1 MKNKPSRASVI
12 DYNPTPLNNVP
23 LSIYRQTCV
32 LAIFVLTLG
41 FLQPVYAA
49 NVNVRAEFKP
59 DPALPHQNTFTN
71 KTPSNSHYCSYVPQ
85 TCINK
90 GIISISAPISFR
102 NSSRIIAN
110 NPDPRQGMMIRANSD
125 WRTLI
130 VTHAQT
136 LETEEL
142 QVRITGIGT
151 YTSIEP
157 QNIHTLVPNASS
169 WSDGLNK
176 LWVGGYLW
184 RGAGTCIGAT
194 TFVANWFGIPI
205 YWTTPVSGATCSRAA
220 LYDIPNFTYRTLD
233 FSYEMKTPNP
243 LGMSSGDYNG
253 EINYTVGPY
262 QDIDMGDNMLP
273 SDNILTIKFLLN
285 VQHTLKVDI
294 PPGGNKVEL
303 TPKGSWQ
310 EWMQNGRTP
319 EKLFRDQPFMISAS
333 SRFKMQLACDRLVG
347 DTCAISNTSSGHSVP
362 VDVLVSMPNGIGN
375 DDDSSVSREPLR
387 ASTGLLFKSTHY
399 VDNKPST
406 LHFEIQRQ
414 HVLQMLSEQGKY
426 SGNIT
431 VVWDSEI

>member
-1 MKNKPSRASVI
+1 
-12 DYNPTPLNNVP
+12 
-23 LSIYRQTCV
+23 
-32 LAIFVLTLG
+32 
-41 FLQPVYAA
+41 
-49 NVNVRAEFKP
+49 
-59 DPALPHQNTFTN
+59 
-71 KTPSNSHYCSYVPQ
+71 
-85 TCINK
+85 
-90 GIISISAPISFR
+90 
-102 NSSRIIAN
+102 
-110 NPDPRQGMMIRANSD
+110 
-125 WRTLI
+125 
-130 VTHAQT
+130 
-136 LETEEL
+136 
-142 QVRITGIGT
+142 
-151 YTSIEP
+151 
-157 QNIHTLVPNASS
+157 
-169 WSDGLNK
+169 
-176 LWVGGYLW
+176 
-184 RGAGTCIGAT
+184 
-194 TFVANWFGIPI
+194 
-205 YWTTPVSGATCSRAA
+205 
-220 LYDIPNFTYRTLD
+220 
-233 FSYEMKTPNP
+233 
-243 LGMSSGDYNG
+243 
-253 EINYTVGPY
+253 
-262 QDIDMGDNMLP
+262 MLP

-347 DTCAISNTSSGHSVP
+347 DTCAISNTSSGHAVP

>member
-1 MKNKPSRASVI
+1 MA
-12 DYNPTPLNNVP
+12 
-23 LSIYRQTCV
+23 
-32 LAIFVLTLG
+32 
-41 FLQPVYAA
+41 
-49 NVNVRAEFKP
+49 
-59 DPALPHQNTFTN
+59 
-71 KTPSNSHYCSYVPQ
+71 
-85 TCINK
+85 
-90 GIISISAPISFR
+90 
-102 NSSRIIAN
+102 
-110 NPDPRQGMMIRANSD
+110 
-125 WRTLI
+125 
-130 VTHAQT
+130 
-136 LETEEL
+136 
-142 QVRITGIGT
+142 
-151 YTSIEP
+151 
-157 QNIHTLVPNASS
+157 
-169 WSDGLNK
+169 
-176 LWVGGYLW
+176 
-184 RGAGTCIGAT
+184 GAGTCIGAT